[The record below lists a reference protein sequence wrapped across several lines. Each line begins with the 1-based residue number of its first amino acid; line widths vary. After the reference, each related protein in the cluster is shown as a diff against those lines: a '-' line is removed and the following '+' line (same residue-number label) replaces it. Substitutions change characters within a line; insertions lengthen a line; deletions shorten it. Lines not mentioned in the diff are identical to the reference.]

1 MMKFTNFDID
11 PERLAALKECTESYD
26 VGSPEAE
33 WPNNILS
40 RRTIV
45 FGSGVIA
52 RKGDTIIHNVDSDE
66 LECCRKLA
74 TEARQTIGDID
85 VGMGSESSDQFFP
98 FFVCNNVNADIPND
112 IDEHLIRKRFGGTIF
127 PPATITVEPLVEAG
141 IWWSEVTEEW
151 VADSDDDNK
160 SEFLGAWRRLINWFN
175 EQPELSNPTFVRIG
189 DGKAPWATEFGDR
202 PEGTEITGC
211 VLPRMAVAL
220 TKAGSLVGIFG
231 YTVQT

>member
-1 MMKFTNFDID
+1 MKFTNFDID

-112 IDEHLIRKRFGGTIF
+112 IDEHLIRKRFGGTI
-127 PPATITVEPLVEAG
+127 
-141 IWWSEVTEEW
+141 
-151 VADSDDDNK
+151 
-160 SEFLGAWRRLINWFN
+160 
-175 EQPELSNPTFVRIG
+175 
-189 DGKAPWATEFGDR
+189 
-202 PEGTEITGC
+202 
-211 VLPRMAVAL
+211 
-220 TKAGSLVGIFG
+220 
-231 YTVQT
+231 